1 MNIGLV
7 AHDSKKKLMQ
17 NFCIAYRGILAKN
30 QLFATGTTGRLIEEV
45 ANLQIHKY
53 LAGHLGGSQQL
64 GAQIEHNEIDLVI
77 FLRDPLKPKSH
88 EPDVNSI
95 VRLCDEHNIPLATN
109 LATAELL
116 IKSLDR
122 GDLDDINFGTDQV
135 HADYAEGA
143 GVFDLTTK
151 EVLYSQNLFEKL
163 YPASTTKILTAYIII
178 RNCDLDDK
186 VTVSADAIANM
197 ADSSKCGLA
206 AGDVLTVRDL
216 LYGLLLVSGND
227 AANVLAEYYS
237 GSIDKFA
244 EEMNREAK
252 ALGATQSHFVNANGL
267 PDDDHYTTVYDMYLI
282 FQEAIQTQDFIDII
296 HTKSYDA
303 AYQNASGNTVTQTW
317 ESTNRYLNGQ
327 TTEPEDIT
335 VIGGKTGTT
344 NAAGYCLVLYSK
356 NKKGDDIVSIVY
368 KGKTRSD
375 MYTLMN
381 QILSTFAN

>member
-1 MNIGLV
+1 MFQKRICTKIVSLLLVIGCLMSEPV
-7 AHDSKKKLMQ
+7 LAEKQKEPEAQTLYSKSCAMVDGDS
-17 NFCIAYRGILAKN
+17 
-30 QLFATGTTGRLIEEV
+30 GRLLYGKE
-45 ANLQIHKY
+45 
-53 LAGHLGGSQQL
+53 
-64 GAQIEHNEIDLVI
+64 AQ
-77 FLRDPLKPKSH
+77 
-88 EPDVNSI
+88 
-95 VRLCDEHNIPLATN
+95 
-109 LATAELL
+109 TALP
-116 IKSLDR
+116 
-122 GDLDDINFGTDQV
+122 N
-135 HADYAEGA
+135 
-143 GVFDLTTK
+143 
-151 EVLYSQNLFEKL
+151 
-163 YPASTTKILTAYIII
+163 ASTTKILTAYIII

-267 PDDDHYTTVYDMYLI
+267 PDDDHYTTIYDMYLI
-282 FQEAIQTQDFIDII
+282 FQAAIQTQDFIDII
-296 HTKSYDA
+296 HTQSYDA
-303 AYQNASGNTVTQTW
+303 AYQNVSGNTVTQTW

>member
-1 MNIGLV
+1 MNGCGTGKTADI
-7 AHDSKKKLMQ
+7 Q
-17 NFCIAYRGILAKN
+17 NPYSLTGDNSSVSN
-30 QLFATGTTGRLIEEV
+30 QFFAR
-45 ANLQIHKY
+45 NLC
-53 LAGHLGGSQQL
+53 
-64 GAQIEHNEIDLVI
+64 V
-77 FLRDPLKPKSH
+77 
-88 EPDVNSI
+88 
-95 VRLCDEHNIPLATN
+95 T
-109 LATAELL
+109 
-116 IKSLDR
+116 
-122 GDLDDINFGTDQV
+122 DDINFGTDQV

-267 PDDDHYTTVYDMYLI
+267 PDDDHYTTIYDMYLI
-282 FQEAIQTQDFIDII
+282 FQAAIQTQDFIDII
-296 HTKSYDA
+296 HTQSYDA

-317 ESTNRYLNGQ
+317 ESTN
-327 TTEPEDIT
+327 P
-335 VIGGKTGTT
+335 VFK
-344 NAAGYCLVLYSK
+344 
-356 NKKGDDIVSIVY
+356 
-368 KGKTRSD
+368 RSD
-375 MYTLMN
+375 NRTGRYYRN
-381 QILSTFAN
+381 RWKNRYHKRSGILSCFVFKE

>member
-1 MNIGLV
+1 MYFL
-7 AHDSKKKLMQ
+7 HST
-17 NFCIAYRGILAKN
+17 
-30 QLFATGTTGRLIEEV
+30 LFTERMRTG
-45 ANLQIHKY
+45 KY
-53 LAGHLGGSQQL
+53 WGYPESIPPDG
-64 GAQIEHNEIDLVI
+64 EIVL
-77 FLRDPLKPKSH
+77 
-88 EPDVNSI
+88 
-95 VRLCDEHNIPLATN
+95 PLATSFCKKIRAVKIMILI
-109 LATAELL
+109 LA
-116 IKSLDR
+116 R
-122 GDLDDINFGTDQV
+122 HQV
-135 HADYAEGA
+135 HADYAGGA

-151 EVLYSQNLFEKL
+151 EVLYSQNLFGKL

-267 PDDDHYTTVYDMYLI
+267 PDEDHYTTVYDMYLI

-344 NAAGYCLVLYSK
+344 NATGYVCFVF
-356 NKKGDDIVSIVY
+356 KK
-368 KGKTRSD
+368 
-375 MYTLMN
+375 
-381 QILSTFAN
+381 A